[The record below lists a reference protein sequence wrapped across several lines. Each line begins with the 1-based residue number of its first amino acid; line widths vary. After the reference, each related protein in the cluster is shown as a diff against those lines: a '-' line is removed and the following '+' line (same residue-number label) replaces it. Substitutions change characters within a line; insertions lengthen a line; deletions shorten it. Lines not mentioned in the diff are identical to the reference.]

1 MFHADDTVP
10 RSYAADGGRC
20 VDSAQFSWTAL
31 STRQNSAA
39 KQSAYT
45 MHQSA
50 VERLICKIRA
60 LATLCSLLCV
70 ALCVPFKKR
79 MARELFHHRAS

>member
-10 RSYAADGGRC
+10 RSYAADGGHC
-20 VDSAQFSWTAL
+20 VDSAQCSWTAL
-31 STRQNSAA
+31 QTQQNSA
-39 KQSAYT
+39 YT
-45 MHQSA
+45 THQSA

-70 ALCVPFKKR
+70 ALCVPFKKH